1 MKIQLP
7 IHIDTGATV
16 DETKYLAFDERYEL
30 KSVKVVDAAGVAA
43 DASDYAILKVFGNDQ
58 ATEAFE
64 WSTQDSAQGALTA
77 GVDADL
83 VDQNSGKAIFE
94 ASDVVKITK
103 THAGS
108 AGKAVD
114 AMLILTFEQARKY

>member
-7 IHIDTGATV
+7 VHIDVGATAN
-16 DETKYLAFDERYEL
+16 ETKYLAFDERYEL
-30 KSVKVVDAAGVAA
+30 KSVKVVDAAGITA
-43 DASDYAILKVFGNDQ
+43 DASNYAILKVFGNDQ

-64 WSTQDSAQGALTA
+64 WSTQTSAEGALTA

-103 THAGS
+103 THAGT
-108 AGKAVD
+108 GKAVD